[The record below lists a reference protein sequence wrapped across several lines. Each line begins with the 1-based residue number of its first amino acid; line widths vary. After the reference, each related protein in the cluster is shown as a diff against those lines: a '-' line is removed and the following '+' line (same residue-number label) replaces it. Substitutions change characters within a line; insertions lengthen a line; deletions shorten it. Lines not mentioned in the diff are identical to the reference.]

1 MEKHLGTPISER
13 EERKGWGEQGGQKT
27 QHKKIPSDIAHTA
40 ASIKVEQMDNL
51 SKASSQLPLSLSL
64 SLLLILFFLALLFNV
79 SYTPSQESTQGKP
92 SPHKPGINAE
102 QITAAP

>member
-1 MEKHLGTPISER
+1 MG
-13 EERKGWGEQGGQKT
+13 GESKEGKKRDT
-27 QHKKIPSDIAHTA
+27 KKKIPSDIAHTA

-64 SLLLILFFLALLFNV
+64 SPANPLLPRFAFQCLIYAL
-79 SYTPSQESTQGKP
+79 PGKHEGKTFP
-92 SPHKPGINAE
+92 PHQLGINVE